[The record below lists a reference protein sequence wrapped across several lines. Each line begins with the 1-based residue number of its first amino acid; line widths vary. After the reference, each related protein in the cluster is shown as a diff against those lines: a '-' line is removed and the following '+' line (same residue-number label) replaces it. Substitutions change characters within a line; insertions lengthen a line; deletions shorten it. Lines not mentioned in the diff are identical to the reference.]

1 MNKKIIIRCA
11 IAAGIACVATA
22 AAATFPERPVRL
34 LAASAAGGGTDIIA
48 RLLAQ
53 KLTDVWGQQ
62 AIVDNRP
69 GGGGVIATDIT
80 AKAVPDGY
88 TLLLQSVGISY
99 APALYKNLSFDVK
112 RDIIAVTIVGT
123 QPFVLALHPS
133 VPAKSVAELV
143 TLAKAR
149 PGQLRFASGGVSG
162 ASHLGS
168 ELFRVTAGVDMV
180 HVPYK
185 GTGPGTTALLTGE
198 VQMAIA
204 GISTILPH
212 AKSGKVRALAVTGA
226 KRSPAAPDLPTV
238 AENGLPG
245 YAFDVWYGVFATSK
259 TPRITLN
266 KINADINT
274 ALRDTETIKRFAGA
288 GVDLIG
294 GSVEESNKYLQAE
307 MTKWARVIR
316 EAGIKAD

>member
-1 MNKKIIIRCA
+1 MNMINRCIAVAA
-11 IAAGIACVATA
+11 IASVSTAT

-80 AKAVPDGY
+80 AKAVADGY

-99 APALYKNLSFDVK
+99 APALYKNLPFDVK
-112 RDIIAVTIVGT
+112 RDITAVTIVGT

-133 VPAKSVAELV
+133 VAAKSVAELV
-143 TLAKAR
+143 TLAKSK

-204 GISTILPH
+204 GVSTILPH
-212 AKSGKVRALAVTGA
+212 AKSGKVRALAVTGT

-259 TPRITLN
+259 TPRVTLN
-266 KINADINT
+266 KINADINK
-274 ALRDTETIKRFAGA
+274 ALRDTETIRRFAGA

-294 GSVEESNKYLQAE
+294 GSVEDSNKYLQSE
-307 MTKWARVIR
+307 MTKWAKVIR

>member
-1 MNKKIIIRCA
+1 MNMINRCIALAA
-11 IAAGIACVATA
+11 IASVSTAT

-53 KLTDVWGQQ
+53 KLTEVWGQQ

-80 AKAVPDGY
+80 AKAVADGY

-99 APALYKNLSFDVK
+99 APALYKNLPFDVS
-112 RDIIAVTIVGT
+112 RDITAITIVGS

-143 TLAKAR
+143 ALAKSK
-149 PGQLRFASGGVSG
+149 PGQLRFGSGGVSG

-168 ELFRVTAGVDMV
+168 ELFRVIAGIDMV

-185 GTGPGTTALLTGE
+185 GTGPSTTALLTGE

-204 GISTILPH
+204 GVSTILPH

-259 TPRITLN
+259 TPRVTLN
-266 KINADINT
+266 KINADINK
-274 ALRDTETIKRFAGA
+274 ALRDTETIRRFAGA

-294 GSVEESNKYLQAE
+294 GSVENSNKYLQSE
-307 MTKWARVIR
+307 MTKWAKVIR

>member
-1 MNKKIIIRCA
+1 MNMINRCIAVAA
-11 IAAGIACVATA
+11 IASVSTAT

-53 KLTDVWGQQ
+53 KLTEVWGQQ

-80 AKAVPDGY
+80 AKAVADGY

-99 APALYKNLSFDVK
+99 APALYKNLPFDVK
-112 RDIIAVTIVGT
+112 RDITAVTIVGT

-133 VPAKSVAELV
+133 VAAKSVAELV
-143 TLAKAR
+143 TLAKSK

-204 GISTILPH
+204 GVSTILPH
-212 AKSGKVRALAVTGA
+212 AKSGKVRALAVTGT

-259 TPRITLN
+259 TPRVTLN
-266 KINADINT
+266 KINADINK
-274 ALRDTETIKRFAGA
+274 ALRDTETIRRFAGA

-294 GSVEESNKYLQAE
+294 GSVEDSNKYLQSE
-307 MTKWARVIR
+307 MTKWAKVIR